1 MEILKLL
8 FVLIFIWTFIL
19 QSCSI
24 VEAQSGTKFRPKLV
38 KKYKR
43 PNNLPKA
50 NSRINC
56 PICASD
62 FMQKRVTIDDP
73 CFNPRFNL
81 TTAELEL
88 ISECP
93 LATRECTTE
102 TVYVNGVLTS
112 IKRKCGQSSA
122 CSNYC
127 VVAGLGLTTKTCT
140 VCCPAFEYDT
150 YTTEFPKK
158 SECAWVVQFKR
169 KQNKITQHINHHH
182 IWSFVCLSVCLSAYI
197 IAN

>member
-1 MEILKLL
+1 MSNHIVFNR
-8 FVLIFIWTFIL
+8 FVITLIFIVLINQLRPFLVESQRQAGL
-19 QSCSI
+19 QQQVKRQLI
-24 VEAQSGTKFRPKLV
+24 

-43 PNNLPKA
+43 PNNLPKPS
-50 NSRINC
+50 SRINC

-112 IKRKCGQSSA
+112 IKRKCGQSSS
-122 CSNYC
+122 CQNFC

-140 VCCPAFEYDT
+140 VCCPAFDYDT
-150 YTTEFPKK
+150 YSYPGDYVRK
-158 SECAWVVQFKR
+158 SECA
-169 KQNKITQHINHHH
+169 
-182 IWSFVCLSVCLSAYI
+182 
-197 IAN
+197 